1 MTYFPYPPAGEDID
15 DFTDIMSVVVW
26 SKHLRIYLESLQQSS
41 VIFGNR
47 RKKIHKSGT
56 FVWKSSV
63 NVISLK
69 VVKRLVFIMFH
80 TSLLHCAHS
89 RGNELNT
96 RKRFHIY
103 ARPCILY
110 VFSCQIEAVVCISLN
125 SLNILETSNF
135 P

>member
-1 MTYFPYPPAGEDID
+1 MVET
-15 DFTDIMSVVVW
+15 
-26 SKHLRIYLESLQQSS
+26 SS
-41 VIFGNR
+41 DLPGKSSAIFGDL
-47 RKKIHKSGT
+47 RKSSEKIHNSGT

-63 NVISLK
+63 NVISFK